1 MAAPTI
7 PTLALR
13 SRGRTGGLSSLR
25 GPTGRRSAEE
35 NDRIIRQTDQ
45 DASVSR
51 LSAVEA
57 GYLNDP
63 FAKLFVAPA
72 QKQRRLPIINRGQF
86 SQSFWLGSVPKYRVQ
101 EPTSGRR

>member
-7 PTLALR
+7 PNMALR
-13 SRGRTGGLSSLR
+13 SRGRRGGLSSLR
-25 GPTGRRSAEE
+25 GPSGRRSAEE

-57 GYLNDP
+57 GYLNDQ
-63 FAKLFVAPA
+63 FAKLFVAPE

-86 SQSFWLGSVPKYRVQ
+86 SCLFTLEVFLNMRVQ
-101 EPTSGRR
+101 EHTSGRR